1 MTAVPSVPVASAAS
15 AAASFAAAS
24 GPGPSRFDFKAI
36 GTHWQIETPRSHP
49 LAPATRA
56 AVLERVEAF
65 DRDYSRFRPDSLVT
79 ALARGAASVDFPA
92 DASPLFELY
101 DRLHAA
107 TDGAVDPL
115 VGARLEQLGYDAEY
129 TLSASPGEHSVPD
142 ARARPS
148 WPTTVTRAS
157 ASPGSGVTVSAPVG
171 TVIDLGA
178 AGKGYLVDLVATV
191 LRDAGHTEF
200 VVDGSGDLAH
210 SGGAPVRVG
219 LEHPRDPRKAIG
231 VAEFAG
237 LSLCAS
243 ASNRRAWGD
252 GLHHIVD
259 PRTGSPAREVIATW
273 VVASS
278 TALADGLATAL
289 FFTGAHQLAKTF
301 HFSYVRMYADGRAER
316 SRDFPGELF
325 A

>member
-1 MTAVPSVPVASAAS
+1 MLADPSAPVDPSAPGTS
-15 AAASFAAAS
+15 APS
-24 GPGPSRFDFKAI
+24 PSRFDFEAI
-36 GTHWQIETPRSHP
+36 GTRWQIETPRP
-49 LAPATRA
+49 LPSATRA

-79 ALARGAASVDFPA
+79 ALARGAGRVDFPA
-92 DASPLFELY
+92 DAEPLFGLY

-129 TLSASPGEHSVPD
+129 TLRPTPARGPSVPD
-142 ARARPS
+142 ARARPT
-148 WPTTVTRAS
+148 WPTTVTR
-157 ASPGSGVTVSAPVG
+157 SPATSGSVVTVSAPAG

-178 AGKGYLVDLVATV
+178 AGKGYLVDLVASV
-191 LRDAGHTEF
+191 LRDAGHTEY

-210 SGGAPVRVG
+210 SGGTPVRVG
-219 LEHPRDPRKAIG
+219 LEHPLDPRKAIG

-243 ASNRRAWGD
+243 ASNRRAWGE